1 MKTAIYLFVL
11 FLITLTAQA
20 EDWQIDKSRNFHR
33 ITDSIVRDIN
43 NDGRDEIIISS
54 FEGYAKFIDVYM
66 VRKGKL
72 VQLDKI
78 RVPRNTI
85 FFDAGDIDNDRI
97 CDIVFLTPDGLYYH
111 NISTVYKEY
120 SSQKNFK
127 LIPHIRSEIVVPQ
140 PELLTN
146 APMVI
151 DLDGNGTNELIV
163 ENIRAIEIYETGTF
177 SKTASLNLETILEF
191 SIIPGEFYPHYIFYT
206 LPIILVTDMNND
218 GRKEIITKFP
228 KSMNIYSHTDLT
240 KWYLMDRIYVGKDN
254 VYFLSD
260 SFVKFSF
267 PVIDDL
273 DSDMVKEM
281 IISTANLD
289 IPKIRFE
296 AVGDIYYFDK
306 YHIKKYE
313 NPIVLKGIPMNLPA
327 FFAISDK
334 KNKDLICPALP
345 FNLYSIFS
353 ILSGHGD
360 IKVPFLYLVQEEK
373 GEFKIKDKKLFE
385 IPFKI
390 ENIMSF
396 VEELPFDQ
404 YQEGHFPDFYYF
416 RHDIKNKKVDI
427 DFYYYDESKRS
438 YKDTTISRLDVPT
451 YTPELPANLK
461 TGYFTGGKRK
471 DILFIIHTNFFIISR
486 DN

>member
-1 MKTAIYLFVL
+1 MKIWYGILFIVC
-11 FLITLTAQA
+11 LISPLCSDDQ
-20 EDWQIDKSRNFHR
+20 WNVSSSLRYYR
-33 ITDSIVRDIN
+33 ITDSIIRDID
-43 NDGRDEIIISS
+43 NDGLDEIIVSS
-54 FEGYAKFIDVYM
+54 FGGRVKYVDVYKVKNGELGRIERM
-66 VRKGKL
+66 K
-72 VQLDKI
+72 
-78 RVPRNTI
+78 VPDDTI
-85 FFDAGDIDNDRI
+85 FFDVGDIDNDKA
-97 CDIVFLTPDGLYYH
+97 CDVVFLSPDGLYYH
-111 NISTVYKEY
+111 RISSSYNPANVYKNY
-120 SSQKNFK
+120 TH
-127 LIPHIRSEIVVPQ
+127 IPHVRSEIVVSQ

-151 DLDGNGTNELIV
+151 DLDGDGTNELIV
-163 ENIRAIEIYETGTF
+163 ENVRAIEIYKTGTF
-177 SKTASLNLETILEF
+177 VKTASIDLETILEF

-206 LPIILVTDMNND
+206 LPIILVTDMDND
-218 GRKEIITKFP
+218 GKKEILTKFP
-228 KSMNIYSHTDLT
+228 RSLNIYSFSDLSN
-240 KWYLMDRIYVGKDN
+240 WYLMDRISMSKDN

-273 DSDMVKEM
+273 DSDNIKEM

-306 YHIKKYE
+306 SNIKRYE
-313 NPIVLKGIPMNLPA
+313 KPIVLKGIPMNLPA
-327 FFAISDK
+327 FFPISDS
-334 KNKDLICPALP
+334 KNKDLICPAMP
-345 FNLYSIFS
+345 FNLYSVFS

-360 IKVPFLYLVQEEK
+360 IKVPFLHLVQEKK
-373 GEFKIKDKKLFE
+373 GEFKIKNKKLFE

-404 YQEGHFPDFYYF
+404 YEKGTFPDFYYF

-427 DFYYYDESKRS
+427 DFYYYNTSKKS
-438 YKDTTISRLDVPT
+438 YREKTIASLEVPT

-461 TGYFTGGKRK
+461 TGYFTNTKKK
-471 DILFIIHTNFFIISR
+471 DVVFIIHTNLFVISR
-486 DN
+486 K